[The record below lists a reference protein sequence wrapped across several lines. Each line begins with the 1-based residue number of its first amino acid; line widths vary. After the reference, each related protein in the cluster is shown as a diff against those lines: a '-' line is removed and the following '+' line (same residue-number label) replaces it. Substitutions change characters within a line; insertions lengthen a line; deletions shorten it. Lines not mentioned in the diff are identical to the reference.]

1 MADDVFCFRT
11 APHGHPL
18 VRLQER
24 TKVASLDPE
33 GARPL
38 AKTFD
43 IETNLCT
50 GAVLSIREDS
60 EKTSQRPGCKQIAA
74 D

>member
-1 MADDVFCFRT
+1 M
-11 APHGHPL
+11 
-18 VRLQER
+18 
-24 TKVASLDPE
+24 ASLDPE